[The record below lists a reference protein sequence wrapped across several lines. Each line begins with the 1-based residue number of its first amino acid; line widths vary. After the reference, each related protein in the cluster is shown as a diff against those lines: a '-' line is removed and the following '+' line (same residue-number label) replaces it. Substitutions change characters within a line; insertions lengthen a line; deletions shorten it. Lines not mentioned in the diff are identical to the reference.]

1 MVATYENDYYNNDRR
16 NTHNTR
22 LCDYNCGGYALG
34 TFNWYLPYED
44 YDCSTWSLYY
54 DRGMTPDG
62 MADFYAEFMLKDFL
76 GRLRQIKSVKEKTL
90 DEKVIA
96 FRCGESDFHFC
107 VRGDNGVWYHKPGS
121 NTIRRIKK
129 EEVFSDKWV
138 SPDGWTIYDSKI
150 ILFAM
155 KKS

>member
-1 MVATYENDYYNNDRR
+1 MVSTYENDYYNNNKRNSR
-16 NTHNTR
+16 NTN
-22 LCDYNCGGYALG
+22 LEDYNCGGYALG

-44 YDCSTWSLYY
+44 YNDNTWSLY
-54 DRGMTPDG
+54 DEQGMTVDE
-62 MADFYAEFMLKDFL
+62 MADFYAQFMLDDFF
-76 GRLRQIKSVKEKTL
+76 GRLRIIKSITEKAL

-96 FRCGESDFHFC
+96 FRCCKNDFHFC

-129 EEVFSDKWV
+129 EEVFADTWS
-138 SPDGWTIYDSKI
+138 SPSGWDIYDSKI